1 MTAFTARQVL
11 SEYKSI
17 GDQLRS
23 TRLQKGFSVEEVS
36 IRLKVRLEYIRA
48 LEDEDYASL
57 PGGIY
62 GKIFLKKYINFLG
75 LDYKNIVKNFVK
87 ERKIYLS
94 DADDVFSKKVIKRHK
109 LIIFPKVFRNILIV
123 LAIITCVLYL
133 GIYLKKITAAPRLE
147 IIEPAGN
154 QVQKELSVN
163 IQGETEPESEVAING
178 QTVLIDKR
186 GMFFQTIVLKR
197 GVNIIVV
204 KAKKKYSREQTVT
217 RQILVE

>member
-23 TRLQKGFSVEEVS
+23 TRLQKDWSVLEVAR
-36 IRLKVRLEYIRA
+36 RLKVRPEYVRA
-48 LEDEDYASL
+48 LEDEDYAAL

-62 GKIFLKKYINFLG
+62 GKIFLKKYVNLLG
-75 LDYKNIVKNFVK
+75 LDYKNIVKNFIK

-94 DADDVFSKKVIKRHK
+94 DEDDVFSKKVIKRHR
-109 LIIFPKVFRNILIV
+109 LVVFPRVFRNLLII
-123 LAIITCVLYL
+123 LAIVTCVLYL
-133 GIYLKKITAAPRLE
+133 GFYLKKITAAPNLV
-147 IIEPAGN
+147 ILEPASN
-154 QVQKELSVN
+154 QVQRELNVSIVG
-163 IQGETEPESEVAING
+163 QTEPESEVAING
-178 QTVLIDKR
+178 QVVLIDKS
-186 GMFFQTIVLKR
+186 GGFSQIIALKK

>member
-23 TRLQKGFSVEEVS
+23 TRLQKGWSVEDIS
-36 IRLKVRLEYIRA
+36 RKLKVKPEYVNA
-48 LEDEDYASL
+48 LEDEEYALL

-62 GKIFLKKYINFLG
+62 GKIFLKKYVGLLG

-87 ERKIYLS
+87 ERKIY
-94 DADDVFSKKVIKRHK
+94 AGEAEDVFSKKVIKKHK
-109 LIIFPKVFRNILIV
+109 LIVFPKLFRNALVV

-133 GIYLKKITAAPRLE
+133 GIYLKKITAAPDLQILE
-147 IIEPAGN
+147 PSGN
-154 QVQKELSVN
+154 KVQTELSIN
-163 IQGETEPESEVAING
+163 IKGETEPESEVAING
-178 QTVLIDKR
+178 QVVLIDKS
-186 GMFFQTIVLKR
+186 GGFSQTIALKK

>member
-1 MTAFTARQVL
+1 
-11 SEYKSI
+11 
-17 GDQLRS
+17 
-23 TRLQKGFSVEEVS
+23 
-36 IRLKVRLEYIRA
+36 
-48 LEDEDYASL
+48 L

>member
-23 TRLQKGFSVEEVS
+23 TRLQKGFSLEEVS
-36 IRLKVRLEYIRA
+36 IRLKVRVEYVRA

-147 IIEPAGN
+147 IIEPASN

-178 QTVLIDKR
+178 QTILIDKR
-186 GMFFQTIVLKR
+186 GMFFQTIVLKK

>member
-23 TRLQKGFSVEEVS
+23 TRLQKSWSVEEVS
-36 IRLKVRLEYIRA
+36 NRLKIKPEYILA
-48 LEDEDYASL
+48 LEDEDYTSL

-62 GKIFLKKYINFLG
+62 GKIFLKKYTNLLG
-75 LDYKNIVKNFVK
+75 LDYKNLVRNFVSD
-87 ERKIYLS
+87 RNIY
-94 DADDVFSKKVIKRHK
+94 ANEEDDVFSKKVVKKHK
-109 LIIFPKVFRNILIV
+109 LIIFPNIFRNIMVV
-123 LAIITCVLYL
+123 LAIVTCVLYL
-133 GIYLKKITAAPRLE
+133 GIYLKKITAAPNLV
-147 IIEPAGN
+147 ITDPSGN
-154 QVQKELSVN
+154 QVQKEMSIN
-163 IQGETEPESEVAING
+163 ILGETEPESEVAING
-178 QTVLIDKR
+178 QAVLIDKS
-186 GMFFQTIVLKR
+186 GLFSQSIILKK

>member
-1 MTAFTARQVL
+1 MTAFIARQVL

-17 GDQLRS
+17 GDQLRF
-23 TRLQKGFSVEEVS
+23 TRLQKGFSLEEVS
-36 IRLKVRLEYIRA
+36 SKLKVRLEYLRA
-48 LEDEDYASL
+48 LEDEDYALL

-75 LDYKNIVKNFVK
+75 LDYKNIIKNFVK

-94 DADDVFSKKVIKRHK
+94 DADDVFSKKVIKRSK
-109 LIIFPKVFRNILIV
+109 LIIFPKVFRNILII

-133 GIYLKKITAAPRLE
+133 GIYLKKITAAPSLA
-147 IIEPAGN
+147 IIEPASN
-154 QVQKELSVN
+154 QVQKELSVDVR
-163 IQGETEPESEVAING
+163 GETEPESEVAING

-186 GMFFQTIVLKR
+186 GMFWQTIVLKK

>member
-1 MTAFTARQVL
+1 
-11 SEYKSI
+11 
-17 GDQLRS
+17 
-23 TRLQKGFSVEEVS
+23 LQKGFSLEEVS
-36 IRLKVRLEYIRA
+36 GRLKVRLEYLRA
-48 LEDEDYASL
+48 LEDEDYVLL

-62 GKIFLKKYINFLG
+62 GKIFLKKYVNFLG

-94 DADDVFSKKVIKRHK
+94 EADDVFSKKVIKRHK
-109 LIIFPKVFRNILIV
+109 LIIFPKVFRNILII

-133 GIYLKKITAAPRLE
+133 GIYLKKITAAPKLA
-147 IIEPAGN
+147 IIEPTSN
-154 QVQKELSVN
+154 QVQKELSINV
-163 IQGETEPESEVAING
+163 QGETEPESEVAING
-178 QTVLIDKR
+178 QSVLIDKR
-186 GMFFQTIVLKR
+186 GMFWQTIVLKK

>member
-23 TRLQKGFSVEEVS
+23 TRLQKNWSVVDVS
-36 IRLKVRLEYIRA
+36 SRLQVKPEYVRA
-48 LEDEDYASL
+48 LEDEDYALL

-62 GKIFLKKYINFLG
+62 GKIFLKKYVNLLG
-75 LDYKNIVKNFVK
+75 LDYKNIAKNFVK
-87 ERKIYLS
+87 ERRIYS
-94 DADDVFSKKVIKRHK
+94 GETDDVFSKKVIKRHK
-109 LIIFPKVFRNILIV
+109 LVIFPKVFRNALIV
-123 LAIITCVLYL
+123 LAIITCFLYL
-133 GIYLKKITAAPRLE
+133 GIYLKKITAAPRLV
-147 IIEPAGN
+147 IIDPAGN
-154 QVQKELSVN
+154 QVQKELS
-163 IQGETEPESEVAING
+163 IGIMGETEPESEVSING
-178 QTVLIDKR
+178 QVVLIDKS
-186 GMFFQTIVLKR
+186 GGFAQTIILKK

>member
-23 TRLQKGFSVEEVS
+23 TRLQKDWSVEDVS
-36 IRLKVRLEYIRA
+36 NRLKVKPEYVRA
-48 LEDEDYASL
+48 LEDEDYSSL

-62 GKIFLKKYINFLG
+62 GKIFLKKYVNLLG

-87 ERKIYLS
+87 ERKIYS
-94 DADDVFSKKVIKRHK
+94 SEEDDVFSKKVIKRHK
-109 LIIFPKVFRNILIV
+109 LIVFPKVFRNILIV
-123 LAIITCVLYL
+123 SAVITCVLYL
-133 GIYLKKITAAPRLE
+133 GIYLKKITAAPDLA
-147 IIEPAGN
+147 IVQPSSN
-154 QVQKELSVN
+154 QIQKELS
-163 IQGETEPESEVAING
+163 IEIMGETEPESEVAING
-178 QTVLIDKR
+178 QVVLIDKS
-186 GMFFQTIVLKR
+186 GGFSQTIVLKR

>member
-94 DADDVFSKKVIKRHK
+94 DAEDVFSKKVIKRHK

>member
-1 MTAFTARQVL
+1 MTAFIARQVL

-17 GDQLRS
+17 GDQLRF
-23 TRLQKGFSVEEVS
+23 TRLQKGFSLEEVS
-36 IRLKVRLEYIRA
+36 GRLKVRLEYLRA
-48 LEDEDYASL
+48 LEDEDYVLL

-62 GKIFLKKYINFLG
+62 GKIFLKKYVNFLG

-94 DADDVFSKKVIKRHK
+94 EADDVFSKKVIKRHK
-109 LIIFPKVFRNILIV
+109 LIIFPKVFRNILII

-133 GIYLKKITAAPRLE
+133 GIYLKKITAAPKLA
-147 IIEPAGN
+147 IIEPTSN
-154 QVQKELSVN
+154 QVQKELSINV
-163 IQGETEPESEVAING
+163 QGETEPESEVAING
-178 QTVLIDKR
+178 QSVLIDKR
-186 GMFFQTIVLKR
+186 GMFWQAIVLKK

>member
-1 MTAFTARQVL
+1 MTAFIARQVL

-17 GDQLRS
+17 GDQLRF
-23 TRLQKGFSVEEVS
+23 TRLQKGFSLEEVS
-36 IRLKVRLEYIRA
+36 GRLKVRLEYLRA
-48 LEDEDYASL
+48 LEDEDYVLL

-62 GKIFLKKYINFLG
+62 GKIFLKKYVNFLG

-94 DADDVFSKKVIKRHK
+94 EADDVFSKKVIKRHK
-109 LIIFPKVFRNILIV
+109 LIIFPKVFRNILII

-133 GIYLKKITAAPRLE
+133 GIYLKKITAAPKLA
-147 IIEPAGN
+147 IIEPTSN
-154 QVQKELSVN
+154 QVQKELSINV
-163 IQGETEPESEVAING
+163 QGETEPESEVAING
-178 QTVLIDKR
+178 QSVLIDKR
-186 GMFFQTIVLKR
+186 GMFWQTIVLKK

>member
-1 MTAFTARQVL
+1 MTAFIARQVL

-17 GDQLRS
+17 GDQLRF
-23 TRLQKGFSVEEVS
+23 TRLQKGFSLEEVS
-36 IRLKVRLEYIRA
+36 GRLKVRLEYLRA
-48 LEDEDYASL
+48 LEDEDYVLL

-62 GKIFLKKYINFLG
+62 GKIFLKKYVNFLG

-94 DADDVFSKKVIKRHK
+94 EADDVFSKKVIKRHK
-109 LIIFPKVFRNILIV
+109 LIIFPKVFRNILII

-133 GIYLKKITAAPRLE
+133 GIYLKKITAAPKLA
-147 IIEPAGN
+147 IIEPTSN
-154 QVQKELSVN
+154 QVQKELSINV
-163 IQGETEPESEVAING
+163 QGETEPESEVAING
-178 QTVLIDKR
+178 QSVLIDKR
-186 GMFFQTIVLKR
+186 GMFWQTIVLKK
-197 GVNIIVV
+197 GVNIIMV